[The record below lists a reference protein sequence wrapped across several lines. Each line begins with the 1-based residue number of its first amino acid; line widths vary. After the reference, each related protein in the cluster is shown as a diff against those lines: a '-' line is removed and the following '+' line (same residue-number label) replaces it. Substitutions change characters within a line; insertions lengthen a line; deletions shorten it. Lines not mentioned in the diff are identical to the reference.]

1 MAHVETAFA
10 RSRKPERGLR
20 ERPSAACRA
29 EALDLLATAET
40 LTAANAKLGATL
52 DEWRQRVND
61 LLAGPIADDLATE
74 RQLEELAMDFRRQW
88 IDLAHSV
95 VAGEMR
101 SPPLDR
107 LPLLPVSPSVH
118 HLYERILGPRAAQ
131 DKLKAVEPDVP
142 GWKMEISLFDSGMA
156 AITAA
161 ITVLRHK
168 REKYCRVDG
177 HALELDMF
185 GGYFETLILL
195 ELLNSSDLRCQ
206 TFRNLER
213 VLDRFSR
220 GETDVLFLELIA
232 YDWKQTV
239 IDPARLLEALAARPT
254 DRPWVLMVDST
265 LLGPMF
271 QLGPLLV
278 ACGARTPLLA
288 MDIRSGLKLEQVG
301 LEFSNVGIIKTLSP
315 EGLDTDRYMDA
326 EQFHES
332 LVSARKRLGGGLSLS
347 QVAILDAPWIFH
359 PEWTLRH
366 TQAVLDN
373 NRRLAFAL
381 SGVRGLFAHVNHP
394 CLSPQCELTWAESP
408 IVVMEFHAGDDG
420 KANAQFLLA
429 VIAREVRRRRLVFH
443 LGASF
448 GFRHHRCEMVEPYGY
463 AHPDGK
469 AATFLKVAM
478 GSRSGPGL
486 DATIELMQELAGFPD
501 FDALR
506 FAYPE
511 VKPDRELAVFPDLQS
526 LRLIR

>member
-1 MAHVETAFA
+1 MDTAFG
-10 RSRKPERGLR
+10 RSRTPEHGLG

-40 LTAANAKLGATL
+40 LTAANPKLGATL
-52 DEWRQRVND
+52 DGWRQRVND

-74 RQLEELAMDFRRQW
+74 RHMEELAMDFRRQW

-101 SPPLDR
+101 SPPIDR
-107 LPLLPVSPSVH
+107 LPLLPVSPSVPY
-118 HLYERILGPRAAQ
+118 LYERILGPREAEKQ
-131 DKLKAVEPDVP
+131 LKAVEPEVP
-142 GWKMEISLFDSGMA
+142 GWKMAIALFASGMA

-168 REKYCRVDG
+168 SEKYCRVDG
-177 HALELDMF
+177 HALRLDMF
-185 GGYFETLILL
+185 GGYFETLMLL

-206 TFRNLER
+206 SFRNLDR

-220 GETDVLFLELIA
+220 GETDILFLELIA

-239 IDPARLLEALAARPT
+239 VDPARVFKALAARPT
-254 DRPWVLMVDST
+254 DRPWVLMVDNT

-271 QLGPLLV
+271 QLGPVLA
-278 ACGARTPLLA
+278 ACGERQPILV
-288 MDIRSGLKLEQVG
+288 MEIRSGLKLEQVG

-315 EGLDTDRYMDA
+315 EGLDTGRYMDA
-326 EQFHES
+326 EQFHKS

-359 PEWTLRH
+359 PEWTMRH

-381 SGVRGLFAHVNHP
+381 SGIRGLFAHVNHP
-394 CLSPQCELTWAESP
+394 CLSRECELSWAESP
-408 IVVMEFHAGDDG
+408 IVVMEFQAGDDEEE
-420 KANAQFLLA
+420 NTRFLLG
-429 VIAREVRRRRLVFH
+429 VIAHEVRRRHLVFH

-448 GFRHHRCEMVEPYGY
+448 GFRHHRCEMVRPERYT
-463 AHPDGK
+463 HPDGK
-469 AATFLKVAM
+469 AATFFKVAM
-478 GSRSGPGL
+478 GSRSGPSMDG
-486 DATIELMQELAGFPD
+486 TIELMQELAAFPD
-501 FDALR
+501 FRALR

-511 VKPDRELAVFPDLQS
+511 IKPERELAVFPDMRS
-526 LRLIR
+526 LRLTR